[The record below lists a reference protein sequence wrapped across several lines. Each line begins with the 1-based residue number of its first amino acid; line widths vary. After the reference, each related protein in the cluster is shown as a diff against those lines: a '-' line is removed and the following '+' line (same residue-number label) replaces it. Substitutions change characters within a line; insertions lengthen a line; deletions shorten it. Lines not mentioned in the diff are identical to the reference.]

1 MKNTVTVIYTGR
13 HGVVAVPCPDGR
25 EETVAWGDEFK
36 TTAEHAEALLE
47 QPDNWKPASK
57 KQAGKQ
63 QAAEAADEQE
73 A

>member
-47 QPDNWKPASK
+47 QSDNWKPAGRK
-57 KQAGKQ
+57 PAGKQ
-63 QAAEAADEQE
+63 AAPAADEQE